1 MKQLGNLAMV
11 CAVRKDVLMQIHNGI
26 VSVHYGAGP
35 IRETATAKWDDDK
48 AISEIV
54 YELNFGKKGKERAS

>member
-1 MKQLGNLAMV
+1 MKQLGNLAVV

-26 VSVHYGAGP
+26 VSVHYGTGP
-35 IRETATAKWDDDK
+35 TRETAMAKWDDDN

>member
-1 MKQLGNLAMV
+1 MKQLGNLAVV
-11 CAVRKDVLMQIHNGI
+11 CAMRNDVLMQIQNGI

-35 IRETATAKWDDDK
+35 TRETGTAKWDDDK
-48 AISEIV
+48 AVSEIV

>member
-1 MKQLGNLAMV
+1 MKQLGNLAVV
-11 CAVRKDVLMQIHNGI
+11 CAVRKDVLMQIQNGI

-35 IRETATAKWDDDK
+35 TRETATSKWDDDK